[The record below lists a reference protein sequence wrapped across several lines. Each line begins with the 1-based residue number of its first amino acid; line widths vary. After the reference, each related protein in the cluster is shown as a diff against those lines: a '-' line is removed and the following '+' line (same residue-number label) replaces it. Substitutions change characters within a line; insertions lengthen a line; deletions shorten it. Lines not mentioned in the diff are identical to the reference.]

1 MNNLYKKSEYNIP
14 YNISS
19 KYFKSITAGEV
30 KQKYENKWL
39 LYTKDV
45 NEFVLNAPLCYNSLA
60 LSSADRDQRG
70 PLTVV
75 TLNYGQEEL
84 SEEYNGDGEISW
96 WSYGGGVYT
105 YHIKRWVTNTPQDI
119 KNFIEHCL
127 TEYGYQ
133 ENEVTVNCNPTA
145 GEPRTMCQATFTP
158 NLEMNQG
165 SDPTTSDGWDDEEEE
180 EKVVQQLQNIQVQT
194 GMTNIELPPTTWVSK
209 TCGLDEVQAEQYI
222 SLLQKVQRGE
232 LRYFK
237 QGSNGGTT
245 KTSGWY
251 STDDTNPNALIECQ
265 YPEPQY
271 SKAQLDAV
279 EIELASIPTLQIPSI
294 RITIN
299 KKVKAKQRAS
309 LQGLITNSLG
319 TTNQKT
325 ITCGGQSITVPSNQ
339 KGIVGNYEFPL
350 TTDGWTL
357 QGTSFDG
364 GSVRMKTSYKTSKK
378 YYQGSM
384 TQSYT
389 AYYRLPVC
397 GESTGTQT
405 L

>member
-1 MNNLYKKSEYNIP
+1 MNNLYKKPQYNLP

-39 LYTKDV
+39 LYTTDV
-45 NEFVLNAPLCYNSLA
+45 NEFVKNAPLSYNSLA
-60 LSSADRDQRG
+60 LTSADRDERG

-84 SEEYNGDGEISW
+84 SENYNGDGEISW
-96 WSYGGGVYT
+96 WSYANGVYT

-119 KNFIEHCL
+119 KNFIQHCL
-127 TEYGYQ
+127 VDYGYQ

-145 GEPRTMCQATFTP
+145 GEPRTMAEATFTP

-165 SDPTTSDGWDDEEEE
+165 SDPTITDGWDDEEEQ
-180 EKVVQQLQNIQVQT
+180 EKVVEQLENIQVQT
-194 GMTNIELPPTTWVSK
+194 GTTNIELPPATWVSK
-209 TCGLDEVQAEQYI
+209 KCSLSEVQAEQYI
-222 SLLQKVQRGE
+222 SLLQKIQRGE

-251 STDDTNPNALIECQ
+251 STDDTNPNALTEVQ
-265 YPEPQY
+265 YTEEQY
-271 SKAQLDAV
+271 SKGVLDNV
-279 EIELASIPTLQIPSI
+279 EIALASIPTLLIPSI
-294 RITIN
+294 RVTLN
-299 KKVKAKQRAS
+299 KKVKAKQRET

-319 TTNQKT
+319 TKKQST
-325 ITCGGQSITVPSNQ
+325 ITCGGQSLTVPNSQ
-339 KGIVGNYEFPL
+339 QGLAAGYKFPL
-350 TTDGWTL
+350 TTDGWML

-364 GSVRMKTSYKTSKK
+364 GSVRAKTSYKTSKK

-389 AYYRLPVC
+389 AYYRLPIC
-397 GESTGTQT
+397 GEYTETQT